1 MTAIYLT
8 DIKAKVK
15 VKSPYLLV
23 LHNQQTC
30 QKINITQVSQIVLW
44 SRCYLDREVASLVSF
59 RGIPIMF
66 VGNQGENIGS
76 LEHSLKKHPKCLKYQ
91 KQRSLD
97 AEFTLAI
104 AESIVRA
111 KLHNCYIVLQRL
123 HKNQPTPV
131 MQTALD
137 VLVMLIDDLA
147 MANSVRELR
156 EYAVMAA
163 SFYYPALAS
172 LLPRRFHF
180 QRRKKQP
187 PTDGINCLLN
197 LGYNLLHQIVEM
209 FLQELGLH
217 PNWGNLYANSQHQSP
232 LACDLMAEFRAP
244 LVDELVAQL
253 AMTEIIQPN
262 DFLPLSQ
269 GGVSLHP
276 ALLKTF
282 FQYWEEKLQLEII
295 HPYAGTVSYRQCVQL
310 QVKEYVA
317 FLLGD
322 TNSYRPMVLQV
333 NSAPLHIGLTRKQE
347 VKQLTLVKA

>member
-8 DIKAKVK
+8 DIKTKLK
-15 VKSPYLLV
+15 IKSPYLLV
-23 LHNQQTC
+23 FHHQQIR
-30 QKINITQVSQIVLW
+30 QKINISQVSRLVLW
-44 SRCYLDREVASLVSF
+44 SRCYLPREVASLASF
-59 RGIPIMF
+59 RSIPIMF
-66 VGNQGENIGS
+66 VGHHGENIGS
-76 LEHSLKKHPKCLKYQ
+76 LEHSLKKHPQCLKSQ

-172 LLPRRFHF
+172 LLPHRLNF

-209 FLQELGLH
+209 FLQEMGLH
-217 PNWGNLYANSQHQSP
+217 PDWGNIYANNQHQSP
-232 LACDLMAEFRAP
+232 LVCDLMAEFRAP

-253 AMTEIIQPN
+253 AISEIIQPN
-262 DFLPLSQ
+262 DFFPLAQ

-276 ALLKTF
+276 ELLKTF
-282 FQYWEEKLQLEII
+282 FQYWEEKLQLQII
-295 HPYAGTVSYRQCVQL
+295 HPYGGTISYRQCVQL
-310 QVKEYVA
+310 QVKEYLA

-322 TNSYRPMVLQV
+322 TSSYRPMMLQV
-333 NSAPLHIGLTRKQE
+333 NSAPLNISLTRKHG
-347 VKQLTLVKA
+347 VRQLTLVKA